1 MQKFNVG
8 DTVVLKP
15 ASQRT
20 RFLMAAD
27 GGAKAVVVSVLD
39 SKLVVK
45 WDRTD
50 GLAHGQM
57 DGDYRQEDFILH
69 VEPKP
74 EPKKRKSRPKEA
86 NTKIAKLRAH
96 FLSGR
101 SLTQLEAIGLYGAY
115 RLAARVHDLKAEGFK
130 FDTVIKEDPM
140 GNPYAEYKLR
150 SRRV

>member
-8 DTVVLKP
+8 DTVVLKT
-15 ASQRT
+15 AEQRD
-20 RFLMAAD
+20 RKHFGAEA
-27 GGAKAVVVSVLD
+27 GAKGKIVGFD
-39 SKLVVK
+39 GPYIRIE
-45 WDRTD
+45 WDRAD

-57 DGDYRQEDFILH
+57 DGGYRRADFDLH
-69 VEPKP
+69 IEPKP
-74 EPKKRKSRPKEA
+74 QPKKRKSRPKEA